1 MKNPYKVLG
10 VNRSST
16 DRLIAEAFR
25 AIAWQHHPD
34 RVVRGTEA
42 EQAHHASVF
51 AEASQ
56 ALALVRTARDRDQ
69 FDAKL
74 GPTYKLCECKG
85 FGATMRTRSIMVRDL
100 TTCPTCEGLGR
111 IERSKK
117 A

>member
-1 MKNPYKVLG
+1 VKNPYKVLG

-16 DRLIAEAFR
+16 DQQVAEAFR
-25 AIAWQHHPD
+25 AIAWRHHPD
-34 RVVRGTEA
+34 RVVRGSDA
-42 EQAHHASVF
+42 EQAHHAAVF

-56 ALALVRTARDRDQ
+56 AMSLVRTSRDRDV
-69 FDAKL
+69 FDSKL
-74 GPTYKLCECKG
+74 GPTYRMCECRG
-85 FGATMRTRSIMVRDL
+85 FGATIRTKSIKVREL

>member
-1 MKNPYKVLG
+1 MKNPYRVLG

-16 DRLIAEAFR
+16 DQQVAEAFR

-42 EQAHHASVF
+42 EQSHHASVF

-56 ALALVRTARDRDQ
+56 ALSLVRTARDRDA

-74 GPTYKLCECKG
+74 GPTYVLCKCRG
-85 FGATMRTRSIMVRDL
+85 FGATIRTVSIKVREL
-100 TTCPTCEGLGR
+100 TTCPACEGLGR
-111 IERSKK
+111 IERSRK
-117 A
+117 